1 MPWPP
6 SLWRI
11 HCCCCTLTRLCPFS
25 HFLCSALPTL
35 LWKWASGLKFTYM
48 PLECNALLWSLQQ
61 HFKCFLSHFLLVT
74 FFLTSP
80 KRVQVMQ
87 GTEGAE
93 GEWSVL
99 WKEAV
104 RKGGE
109 KVAYTSGGVTKTSL
123 KSKNIFVQ
131 ETLNVKTLPWICLK
145 CETGFTKSILG
156 FKPLTNF

>member
-1 MPWPP
+1 
-6 SLWRI
+6 
-11 HCCCCTLTRLCPFS
+11 
-25 HFLCSALPTL
+25 
-35 LWKWASGLKFTYM
+35 
-48 PLECNALLWSLQQ
+48 
-61 HFKCFLSHFLLVT
+61 
-74 FFLTSP
+74 
-80 KRVQVMQ
+80 MQ

-131 ETLNVKTLPWICLK
+131 ETLNVKDTSVDMFEMWNRFHKKYPWL
-145 CETGFTKSILG
+145 
-156 FKPLTNF
+156 